1 MDKGT
6 EKDIKDRD
14 KAGAP
19 LRMFLRA
26 VRIALA
32 PLLVVVLFS
41 AEARSEVVDRVVAVI
56 NDSIITLSE
65 LNAASAMAAER
76 LAPADKKDG
85 KKAEELRGKM
95 LDGLIE
101 QKLVKQAAD
110 KAGIDISEREIDL
123 AVDDIKKQNGLTQES
138 LLLALAQGGLT
149 YKEYREQ
156 LKEQIRQV
164 KFVNKEIRS
173 KILVLPED
181 IEAYWRQRSD
191 EFISP
196 PAYRLNMIFIPS
208 ADKDVYKLKLKAVED
223 GIKKGEPFGDL
234 ARAYSEGFGASSGGE
249 MGWMK
254 AGELDKSV
262 EDAASK
268 LKAGSIAGP
277 MVNSEGAYFI
287 ELVETKSAAPM
298 PLEEVR
304 GRIQDKLF
312 KKTMDERFDFWLEEV
327 KKYAHIEIRL

>member
-1 MDKGT
+1 MTGV
-6 EKDIKDRD
+6 
-14 KAGAP
+14 
-19 LRMFLRA
+19 LRA
-26 VRIALA
+26 IRIALA
-32 PLLVVVLFS
+32 PLLFAALFCS
-41 AEARSEVVDRVVAVI
+41 PAKAEVVDRVVAVI

-65 LNAASAMAAER
+65 LNAAAAMATEK
-76 LAPADKKDG
+76 LSPADKKDG
-85 KKAEELRGKM
+85 KRAEELRSKM

-123 AVDDIKKQNGLTQES
+123 AVDDIKRQNGLTQES
-138 LLLALAQGGLT
+138 LLLALAQSGLT

-164 KFVNKEIRS
+164 KFINKEIRS

-181 IEAYWRQRSD
+181 IEAYWRQHRND
-191 EFISP
+191 FISP
-196 PAYRLNMIFIPS
+196 PSYRLNMIFIPS
-208 ADKDVYKLKLKAVED
+208 ADKEVYKLKLKAVED
-223 GIKKGEPFGDL
+223 GIKKGEPFGEL
-234 ARAYSEGFGASSGGE
+234 ARAYSEGFGAASGGE

-287 ELVETKSAAPM
+287 ELVEMKAAAQT
-298 PLEEVR
+298 PLEEVKD
-304 GRIQDKLF
+304 RIQDKLF

>member
-1 MDKGT
+1 MRGVFST
-6 EKDIKDRD
+6 IK
-14 KAGAP
+14 
-19 LRMFLRA
+19 
-26 VRIALA
+26 IALA
-32 PLLVVVLFS
+32 PLLFVTLFC
-41 AEARSEVVDRVVAVI
+41 APAKAEVVDRVVAVI

-65 LNAASAMAAER
+65 LNAAAAMATEK
-76 LAPADKKDG
+76 LSSADKKDG
-85 KKAEELRGKM
+85 KKADELRSKM

-123 AVDDIKKQNGLTQES
+123 AVDDIKRQNGLTQES
-138 LLLALAQGGLT
+138 LLLALAQSGLT

-164 KFVNKEIRS
+164 KFINKEIRS
-173 KILVLPED
+173 KIMVLPED
-181 IEAYWRQRSD
+181 IEAYWRQHRND
-191 EFISP
+191 FVSP
-196 PAYRLNMIFIPS
+196 PSYRLNMIFIPS
-208 ADKDVYKLKLKAVED
+208 ADKEVYKLKLKAVED
-223 GIKKGEPFGDL
+223 GIKKGEPFGEL
-234 ARAYSEGFGASSGGE
+234 ARAYSEGFGAASGGE

-254 AGELDKSV
+254 AGELDRSV

-268 LKAGSIAGP
+268 LKAGNIAGP

-287 ELVETKSAAPM
+287 ELVEMKAAAQT
-298 PLEEVR
+298 PLEEVKD
-304 GRIQDKLF
+304 RIQDKLF

>member
-1 MDKGT
+1 MRGVFST
-6 EKDIKDRD
+6 IK
-14 KAGAP
+14 
-19 LRMFLRA
+19 
-26 VRIALA
+26 IALA
-32 PLLVVVLFS
+32 PLLFVTLFC
-41 AEARSEVVDRVVAVI
+41 APAKAEVVDRVVAVI

-65 LNAASAMAAER
+65 LNAAAAMATEK
-76 LAPADKKDG
+76 LSPADKKDG
-85 KKAEELRGKM
+85 KKADELRSKM

-123 AVDDIKKQNGLTQES
+123 AVDDIKRQNGLTQES
-138 LLLALAQGGLT
+138 LLLALAQSGLT

-164 KFVNKEIRS
+164 KFINKEIRS
-173 KILVLPED
+173 KIMVLPED
-181 IEAYWRQRSD
+181 IEAYWRQHRND
-191 EFISP
+191 FVSP
-196 PAYRLNMIFIPS
+196 PSYRLNMIFIPS
-208 ADKDVYKLKLKAVED
+208 ADKEVYKLKLKAVED
-223 GIKKGEPFGDL
+223 GIKKGEPFGEL
-234 ARAYSEGFGASSGGE
+234 AMAYSEGFGAASGGE

-254 AGELDKSV
+254 AGELDRAV

-277 MVNSEGAYFI
+277 MINSEGAYFI
-287 ELVETKSAAPM
+287 ELVEMKAAAQT
-298 PLEEVR
+298 PLEEVKD
-304 GRIQDKLF
+304 RIQDKLF

>member
-1 MDKGT
+1 MFFRA
-6 EKDIKDRD
+6 IK
-14 KAGAP
+14 
-19 LRMFLRA
+19 
-26 VRIALA
+26 IALA
-32 PLLVVVLFS
+32 PLLFLTLFCVA
-41 AEARSEVVDRVVAVI
+41 AEAEVVDRVVAVI

-65 LNAASAMAAER
+65 LNAATAFATER
-76 LAPADKKDG
+76 LGPADKKDG

-181 IEAYWRQRSD
+181 IEAYWRRRQD

-223 GIKKGEPFGDL
+223 GIKKGEPFGLL
-234 ARAYSEGFGASSGGE
+234 AKAYSEGFGASSGGE

-262 EDAASK
+262 EDAASL
-268 LKAGSIAGP
+268 LKAGGIAGP

-287 ELVETKSAAPM
+287 ELVETKPAAPM

-327 KKYAHIEIRL
+327 KKSAHIEIRL